1 MILHK
6 LTNIIFFI
14 KGLIVKENI
23 QVLIY
28 SSSLCGYCYQAKS
41 LLKKKNIPFQEIDI
55 DEDFNKRKEM
65 IAKSNGKTS
74 VPQIFLATF
83 ILEDAM
89 IYSILKKY
97 VN

>member
-1 MILHK
+1 
-6 LTNIIFFI
+6 
-14 KGLIVKENI
+14 VKENI

-74 VPQIFLATF
+74 VPQIFFGNIHIGGCDDLF
-83 ILEDAM
+83 NLDKVGKLE
-89 IYSILKKY
+89 
-97 VN
+97 VENE